1 VSKPEDRRAGPMV
14 NGNPWA
20 ARVFQVVDNFDRTRK
35 RYVGHRRARY
45 QSSPDERRLPSWANG
60 SKRPDAAEG
69 AGSRQDPSWP
79 RAHTVRMT
87 L

>member
-69 AGSRQDPSWP
+69 AGPSARIP
-79 RAHTVRMT
+79 PGLAHT
-87 L
+87 LFE